1 MIHQPT
7 QSRSL
12 RRTALLAMFSVIFMQ
27 LTVTA
32 AEPAAGDSPAAPAE
46 QVHAEQAKA
55 RARMRADARTYKPE
69 QIREAEQL
77 YQVANKKWR
86 SPEGIDSLKQMIA
99 KYPKMN
105 RTGCALLYLGQ
116 MTEGQQ
122 GEDYLRQAIKD
133 FGDCFYGDG
142 VQVGAFARYVLA
154 MKLKDTGKADEANQ
168 LLHEI
173 LAKYPNAVDHHGDR
187 MSALVK
193 EELPDANSTKPAT

>member
-1 MIHQPT
+1 MI
-7 QSRSL
+7 SL
-12 RRTALLAMFSVIFMQ
+12 VALHLA
-27 LTVTA
+27 TA
-32 AEPAAGDSPAAPAE
+32 AEPANDGSSPAAPEEQVRAE
-46 QVHAEQAKA
+46 QSKA
-55 RARMRADARTYKPE
+55 RARMRADSRTYKPE
-69 QIREAEQL
+69 QIKEAEEL
-77 YQVANKKWR
+77 YQAANKKWR

-122 GEDYLRQAIKD
+122 GEEYLRQAIKD

-154 MKLKDTGKADEANQ
+154 KKLKGEGKSDEAKQ
-168 LLHEI
+168 LFQEI
-173 LAKYPNAVDHHGDR
+173 LMKYPTTVDHHGDR

-193 EELPDANSTKPAT
+193 EEMPDATSTKPTT